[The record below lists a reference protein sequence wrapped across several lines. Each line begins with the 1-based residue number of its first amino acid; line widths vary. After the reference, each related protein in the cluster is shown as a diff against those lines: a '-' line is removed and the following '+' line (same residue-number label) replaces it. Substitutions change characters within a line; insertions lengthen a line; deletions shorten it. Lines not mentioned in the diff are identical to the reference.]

1 MSPSQTDSV
10 IVLLLGLGFI
20 LLVIGGIIS
29 WTTRI
34 SIRLNKVEAPKIR
47 VLFAIAFLQVLLGGL
62 TVIAARAIYNDP
74 FIDLGT
80 GLGMTFLSGLI
91 FIKLLLKNGWRRS
104 LGIWVIAA
112 AMQLVL
118 VPICSGIMVVGWL
131 RFLLLLYPPQF

>member
-20 LLVIGGIIS
+20 LLVIGGIIT

-34 SIRLNKVEAPKIR
+34 SIRLNKVEAPKKR
-47 VLFAIAFLQVLLGGL
+47 LLFAIAFLQVLLGGL

-80 GLGMTFLSGLI
+80 GLVFTLLSGLF
-91 FIKLLLKNGWRRS
+91 FIKLLLKNGWRRC
-104 LGIWVIAA
+104 LRIWIIAA
-112 AMQLVL
+112 TLQLVL
-118 VPICSGIMVVGWL
+118 VPICAGIVAVGWTM
-131 RFLLLLYPPQF
+131 FVLLLFPPQF